1 MKKFTQLEY
10 LAYYTIA
17 DLLIIYIQLSQEE
30 TMETK
35 DTTHL
40 LLKNWND
47 LQAYTYTTC
56 YCPNENTRPKDNL
69 EGKIEGPHV
78 GKWTSEKNT

>member
-40 LLKNWND
+40 LLKN
-47 LQAYTYTTC
+47 
-56 YCPNENTRPKDNL
+56 
-69 EGKIEGPHV
+69 
-78 GKWTSEKNT
+78 